1 MLANMVVLAEVIDDI
16 PFCCY
21 NYFSE
26 IGARA
31 HGQFLD
37 KRRNTMNET
46 TLRTA
51 AMGAAT
57 ALALA
62 AAPPAASADDYQY
75 MISGDP
81 IAAASAGTAY
91 GDSSGTSLAVGAF
104 GGTSAADELDARR
117 RVSGD
122 STGTAL
128 DSTKLKAM
136 VIVLR

>member
-1 MLANMVVLAEVIDDI
+1 
-16 PFCCY
+16 
-21 NYFSE
+21 
-26 IGARA
+26 
-31 HGQFLD
+31 
-37 KRRNTMNET
+37 MNKT

-81 IAAASAGTAY
+81 IAAATVGTAY
-91 GDSSGTSLAVGAF
+91 GDSSGTSLAVGAL
-104 GGTSAADELDARR
+104 GGISAADELDARS

-128 DSTKLKAM
+128 DSTKQQAM
-136 VIVLR
+136 AIILR